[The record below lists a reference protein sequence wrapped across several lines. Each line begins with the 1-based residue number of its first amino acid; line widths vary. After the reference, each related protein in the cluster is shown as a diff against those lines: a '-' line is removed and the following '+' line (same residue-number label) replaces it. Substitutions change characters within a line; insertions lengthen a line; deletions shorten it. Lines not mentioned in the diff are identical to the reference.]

1 MARRDEDPVESTA
14 GLAYILKVK
23 KEGHKMKVEYLD
35 PAELV
40 PYGKNAKAHPPK
52 QVDQIA
58 NSIKRFGWQ
67 QPIVVDRKKVVIIG
81 HGRFAAAKQLMLD
94 KVPVVYAD
102 NLSDAD
108 VKALRLA
115 DNKLNESEWLEDLL
129 AEELAELDIDG
140 IDMSQFGFDLEEAIE
155 HENPYTQKTDI
166 PQYQITGEHVTVDEL
181 FQDTKTRELLD
192 EIERSTVDEKI
203 KGFLRLAAYR
213 HVIFNY
219 QNIAEFYANS
229 EPETQELMEKSALVI
244 IDIDDA
250 IKNGYTLLRDE
261 IADIVAGDDEYE

>member
-1 MARRDEDPVESTA
+1 
-14 GLAYILKVK
+14 
-23 KEGHKMKVEYLD
+23 MKVDYLD
-35 PAELV
+35 PAELI
-40 PYGKNAKAHPPK
+40 PYGKNAKEHPPA
-52 QVDQIA
+52 QVERIA

-67 QPIVVDRKKVVIIG
+67 QPIVVDRNKVVIIG
-81 HGRFAAAKQLMLD
+81 HGRLAAAKLLNLD
-94 KVPVVYAD
+94 KVPVKFED
-102 NLSDAD
+102 DLTDAQ

-115 DNKLNESEWLEDLL
+115 DNKTNESDWSENLL

-140 IDMSQFGFDLEEAIE
+140 IDMSEFGFENLGDLIE

-166 PQYQITGEHVTVDEL
+166 PQYSITGEHVTLDEL
-181 FQDTKTRELLD
+181 FQDTKTRELLQEID
-192 EIERSTVDEKI
+192 ESHADEKI
-203 KGFLRLAAYR
+203 KAFLRLAAYR

-229 EPETQELMEKSALVI
+229 EPEVQALMEKSALVI

-250 IKNGYTLLRDE
+250 IKNGYTLLREE

>member
-1 MARRDEDPVESTA
+1 
-14 GLAYILKVK
+14 
-23 KEGHKMKVEYLD
+23 MKVEYLD
-35 PAELV
+35 PAELI
-40 PYGKNAKAHPPK
+40 PYGKNAKEHPPA
-52 QVDQIA
+52 QVERIA

-67 QPIVVDRKKVVIIG
+67 QPIVVDRNKVVIIG
-81 HGRFAAAKQLMLD
+81 HGRLAAAKLLNLD
-94 KVPVVYAD
+94 KVPVKFED
-102 NLSDAD
+102 DLTDAQ

-115 DNKLNESEWLEDLL
+115 DNKTNESDWSENLL

-140 IDMSQFGFDLEEAIE
+140 IDMSEFGFENLGDLIE

-166 PQYQITGEHVTVDEL
+166 PQYSITGEHVTLDEL
-181 FQDTKTRELLD
+181 FQDTKTRELLQEID
-192 EIERSTVDEKI
+192 ESHADEKI
-203 KGFLRLAAYR
+203 KAFLRLAAYR

-229 EPETQELMEKSALVI
+229 EPEVQALMEKSALVI

-250 IKNGYTLLRDE
+250 IKNGYTLLREE

>member
-1 MARRDEDPVESTA
+1 
-14 GLAYILKVK
+14 
-23 KEGHKMKVEYLD
+23 MKIEYLD
-35 PAELV
+35 TAELI

-81 HGRFAAAKQLMLD
+81 HGRLAAAKQLMLD

-140 IDMSQFGFDLEEAIE
+140 IDMSQFGFDLAKELEDIA
-155 HENPYTQKTDI
+155 NPYTGKVNI
-166 PQYQITGEHVTVDEL
+166 PQYEPTGEDPPIDQLVDK
-181 FQDTKTRELLD
+181 TKTAELLAEID
-192 EIERSTVDEKI
+192 ESSLPDDEKD
-203 KGFLRLAAYR
+203 FLRLAAQR
-213 HVIFNY
+213 HLAFNY
-219 QNIAEFYANS
+219 KKVAEYYANAS
-229 EPETQELMEKSALVI
+229 EEMQELMEKSALVI
-244 IDIDDA
+244 IDYDDA
-250 IKNGYTLLRDE
+250 IAYGYTRLNNDVRE
-261 IADIVAGDDEYE
+261 MFDDVEE

>member
-1 MARRDEDPVESTA
+1 
-14 GLAYILKVK
+14 
-23 KEGHKMKVEYLD
+23 MKVEYLD
-35 PAELV
+35 PAELI
-40 PYGKNAKAHPPK
+40 PYGKNAKEHPPA
-52 QVDQIA
+52 QVERIA

-67 QPIVVDRKKVVIIG
+67 QPIVVDRNKVVIIG
-81 HGRFAAAKQLMLD
+81 HGRLAAAKLLNLD
-94 KVPVVYAD
+94 KVPVKFED
-102 NLSDAD
+102 DLTDAQ

-115 DNKLNESEWLEDLL
+115 DNKTNESDWSEHLL

-140 IDMSQFGFDLEEAIE
+140 IDMSEFGFENLGDLIE

-166 PQYQITGEHVTVDEL
+166 PQYSITGEHVTLDEL
-181 FQDTKTRELLD
+181 FQDTKTRELLQEID
-192 EIERSTVDEKI
+192 ESHADEKI
-203 KGFLRLAAYR
+203 KAFLRLAAYR

-229 EPETQELMEKSALVI
+229 EPEVQALMEKSALVI

-250 IKNGYTLLRDE
+250 IKNGYTLLREE